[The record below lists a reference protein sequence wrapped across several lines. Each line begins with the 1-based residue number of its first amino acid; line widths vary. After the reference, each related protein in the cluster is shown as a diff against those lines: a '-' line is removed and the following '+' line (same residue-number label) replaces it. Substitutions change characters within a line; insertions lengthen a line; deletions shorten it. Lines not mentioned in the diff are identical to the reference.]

1 MSKLWGKDDKRPVNN
16 SIEKELNRLERVVLA
31 LHIAVAEKRKKH
43 YEQDFE
49 ELGNCIAELRRLL
62 NELNN

>member
-1 MSKLWGKDDKRPVNN
+1 MSKLWDKDDKRPLNN

-49 ELGNCIAELRRLL
+49 ELGNCIAELRKLL